1 VIAVIY
7 LALLISVLPV
17 SADTAQPGRTTA
29 EVNFREGPN
38 VSSRI
43 ITRLAS
49 GAEVLVLRQG
59 PGDWYRVMHGGRSG
73 FVHKNY
79 IRLESGRRFQPKRRQ
94 LAISTGIVLAG
105 IGIILMASVLAPDL
119 LMTATALVVA
129 LVSVA
134 VFDLLFQLGVL
145 YSFFCV
151 SLGALALV
159 LVLRRKRKNR
169 AVSADERFRVTR
181 KAA

>member
-1 VIAVIY
+1 MIGIICLV
-7 LALLISVLPV
+7 LLISVG
-17 SADTAQPGRTTA
+17 AEAAQLGRIKA

-38 VSSRI
+38 LSSRI

-49 GAEVLVLRQG
+49 GAEVRVLRQG
-59 PGDWYRVMHGGRSG
+59 PGDWYRVMHGERAG

-79 IRLESGRRFQPKRRQ
+79 IRLESGRRFQPKRGR

-105 IGIILMASVLAPDL
+105 VGIILMASVLAPDL

-129 LVSVA
+129 LVSVT

-145 YSFFCV
+145 YSFFYV
-151 SLGALALV
+151 SFGVFV
-159 LVLRRKRKNR
+159 LFLFFKRKKKNR
-169 AVSADERFRVTR
+169 AISAAEIPGAPR